1 MILHSMLFSP
11 KCFELS
17 NSQQVQPIQTNSLRN
32 RINLSSESVRAAGRL
47 TRIQVQDRVTGSN
60 LDALLTCYQRSP
72 CLTNRNPA
80 SSSCRI
86 SPAGSSVV
94 RGHGLMGKLVMGAWA
109 QAGRIVLSLAGPH
122 APGIVNYQVTTEATG
137 QFTKRHNVPGLIW
150 SCRIF
155 V

>member
-1 MILHSMLFSP
+1 M
-11 KCFELS
+11 
-17 NSQQVQPIQTNSLRN
+17 
-32 RINLSSESVRAAGRL
+32 RAAGRL
-47 TRIQVQDRVTGSN
+47 TRIQVQDRVTGSD

-94 RGHGLMGKLVMGAWA
+94 RDHGLMGKISD
-109 QAGRIVLSLAGPH
+109 GRIGRGRKNH
-122 APGIVNYQVTTEATG
+122 AEPSWASRSRNSKLLDNTTEAAG

-155 V
+155 VWGQEAKHHQVLEWLPPKWTSSLVVKKLGPYWY